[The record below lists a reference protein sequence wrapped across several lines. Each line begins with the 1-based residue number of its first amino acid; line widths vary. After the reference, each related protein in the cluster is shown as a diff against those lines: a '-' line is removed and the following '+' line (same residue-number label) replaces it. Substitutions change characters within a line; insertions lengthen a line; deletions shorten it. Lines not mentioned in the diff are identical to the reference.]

1 MRVIGLIGL
10 VLALL
15 VVGVLA
21 KKQLGMV
28 ATTPA
33 LPPGASAPAAAP
45 AGDVRTQSRQLQ
57 EQIKQSL
64 DAAQQRRPVPDDN

>member
-1 MRVIGLIGL
+1 MRVVGLIGL

-21 KKQLGMV
+21 KKQMSAAL
-28 ATTPA
+28 TPA
-33 LPPGASAPAAAP
+33 VPAMPPGATAP
-45 AGDVRTQSRQLQ
+45 AGDVRTQSRQIQ

-64 DAAQQRRPVPDDN
+64 DAAQQRRPMPDDN

>member
-1 MRVIGLIGL
+1 MRMVGLIGL

-21 KKQLGMV
+21 KKQMSSAVAPVLPAGTQ
-28 ATTPA
+28 ATTQ
-33 LPPGASAPAAAP
+33 AP
-45 AGDVRTQSRQLQ
+45 AGDVRTQSRQIQ

-64 DAAQQRRPVPDDN
+64 DAAQQRRPMPDDN

>member
-21 KKQLGMV
+21 KKQMNSAV
-28 ATTPA
+28 APVLPSASQTTVE
-33 LPPGASAPAAAP
+33 AP
-45 AGDVRTQSRQLQ
+45 AGDVRAQSRQIQ
-57 EQIKQSL
+57 EQFKQSL

>member
-1 MRVIGLIGL
+1 MRVVGLIGI

-21 KKQLGMV
+21 KKQLGAAVTPVVPAMPAG
-28 ATTPA
+28 AT
-33 LPPGASAPAAAP
+33 AP
-45 AGDVRTQSRQLQ
+45 AGDVRTQSRQIQ

-64 DAAQQRRPVPDDN
+64 DAAQQRRPMPDDN

>member
-21 KKQLGMV
+21 KKQLGAV
-28 ATTPA
+28 AAPA
-33 LPPGASAPAAAP
+33 LPTGPSAPAGAP

>member
-1 MRVIGLIGL
+1 MRAIGLIGL

-21 KKQLGMV
+21 KKQMSPAV
-28 ATTPA
+28 APV
-33 LPPGASAPAAAP
+33 LPPGVQATAPAP
-45 AGDVRTQSRQLQ
+45 AGDARTQSRQIQ

-64 DAAQQRRPVPDDN
+64 DAAQQRRPMPDDN

>member
-1 MRVIGLIGL
+1 MRVVGLIGL

-21 KKQLGMV
+21 KKQMGSAV
-28 ATTPA
+28 APVLPSGAQTTTE
-33 LPPGASAPAAAP
+33 AP
-45 AGDVRTQSRQLQ
+45 AGDVRAQSRQIQ
-57 EQIKQSL
+57 EQFKQSL

>member
-1 MRVIGLIGL
+1 MRVVGLIGL

-21 KKQLGMV
+21 KKQMSSAVAPVLPSGAQ
-28 ATTPA
+28 ATTE
-33 LPPGASAPAAAP
+33 AP
-45 AGDVRTQSRQLQ
+45 AGDVRAQSRQIQ